1 MISGG
6 DKGDGIVLGC
16 DVPLKSE
23 GDDEWNQ
30 SASKQGGEVEPEDQD
45 RFRGLMTELL
55 FSGAGAPVLLA
66 SAAWL
71 PHIYD
76 LSAMDG
82 VRVWLPLVLG
92 ALGFGCLV
100 WLVTVFLRLTR
111 IRRSG
116 SGE

>member
-1 MISGG
+1 
-6 DKGDGIVLGC
+6 
-16 DVPLKSE
+16 
-23 GDDEWNQ
+23 
-30 SASKQGGEVEPEDQD
+30 
-45 RFRGLMTELL
+45 MTELL
-55 FSGAGAPVLLA
+55 FSGAGAPVLFA

-71 PHIYD
+71 PYIYD

-82 VRVWLPLVLG
+82 VRVWLPLILG

-116 SGE
+116 SRE